1 MKPSAFAESN
11 VVYAKEQKP
20 YLPLAA
26 FKGDDGMVIS
36 CWKCETW
43 REWFRML
50 FTGRIWLLTLT
61 FNKPLQP
68 SKLGTTN
75 PFKK

>member
-1 MKPSAFAESN
+1 MKPIAFAESN
-11 VVYAKEQKP
+11 TVFAKDQEP
-20 YLPLAA
+20 YSPLPA

-36 CWKCETW
+36 CWTCETW
-43 REWFRML
+43 REWFRMMV
-50 FTGRIWLLTLT
+50 TGRIWVLTLT

-68 SKLGTTN
+68 VKLDTTH